1 MQIRSRDGKII
12 ESKPLKSQRF
22 LYNTILGRLILKA
35 LIRPSFSTK
44 IGKRLDSPK
53 SLKKSY
59 KFAKKNNINLDD
71 FILDDVKCFNDFFS
85 RKIKDGKRPI
95 DMTPSHLISPCD
107 SKASAYR
114 IDNDL
119 ILNIKNS
126 KYKLKNLINNE
137 QLAQSYINGTCL
149 VLRLCVDDYHRY
161 CYIDDG
167 TKEDNVFIPGV
178 LHTVNPIALD
188 HYKIYSQNQREYTI
202 LHTKNFGDVV
212 QIEVGAM
219 MVGKIVNYDGASEI
233 KRGVEKGKFLYGGS
247 TIILLLNQ
255 NVKIDDD
262 IVNNTKDG
270 AETIVKMGEK
280 IGEINEKSN

>member
-35 LIRPSFSTK
+35 LIKPSFSTK

-178 LHTVNPIALD
+178 LHTVNPIALE

-219 MVGKIVNYDGASEI
+219 RVGKIVNYDGASEI
-233 KRGVEKGKFLYGGS
+233 KRGEEKGKFLYGGS